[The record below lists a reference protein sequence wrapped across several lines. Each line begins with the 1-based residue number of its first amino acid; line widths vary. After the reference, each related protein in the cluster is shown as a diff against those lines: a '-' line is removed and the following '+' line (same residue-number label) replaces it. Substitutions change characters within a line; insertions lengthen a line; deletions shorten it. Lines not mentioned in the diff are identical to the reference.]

1 MLMFLYICQALPHF
15 QFTGKVNNWNWEKV
29 YLVVCCR
36 LLVVCG
42 VLLMVCWRLL
52 VVRGSLLVFCGRL
65 LVVWDHLCLFVV
77 VCGHC
82 LF

>member
-15 QFTGKVNNWNWEKV
+15 QFTEKVNNWNSEKV
-29 YLVVCCR
+29 YLVVCGCLRVACGVLLMVCCR

-42 VLLMVCWRLL
+42 RLL
-52 VVRGSLLVFCGRL
+52 LFCGRL

-77 VCGHC
+77 VCGH
-82 LF
+82 FPF